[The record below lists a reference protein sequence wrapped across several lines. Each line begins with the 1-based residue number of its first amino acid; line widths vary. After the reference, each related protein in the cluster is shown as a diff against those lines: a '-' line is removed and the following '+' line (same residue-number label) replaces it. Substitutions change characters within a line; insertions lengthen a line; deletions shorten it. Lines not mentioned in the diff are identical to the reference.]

1 MRSQKQLS
9 LEPRITTF
17 TSAGV
22 AKMKNPICLRTGLGV
37 LLFAIAIPSVGESR
51 LSASADSKNTKPVIV
66 ELFTSEGCSS
76 CPPAD
81 ALLLKLESSQTVQ
94 GVNVI
99 AIEEHVDY
107 WNHDGWT
114 DPYSSA
120 DWTQRQIDYVSRFKD
135 KQPYTPQL
143 IVDGQVEMTG
153 GQEQKTEQAIQQ
165 AATQP
170 KTEVTLSSVDS
181 TPDETQINVKVGKLT
196 GSSDRDTAEVWM
208 AITESGLAST
218 VDAGENAGKNLHH
231 ASVLRTLR
239 KIGVANPKNDSAYE
253 SVQKLKLKSAWKRQN
268 LQVAVFVQEK
278 KSMRILGAATV
289 GVS

>member
-1 MRSQKQLS
+1 VKKTTWL
-9 LEPRITTF
+9 RITVMLLLLGLAF
-17 TSAGV
+17 SLPDKRLHASDGN
-22 AKMKNPICLRTGLGV
+22 KNAQPV
-37 LLFAIAIPSVGESR
+37 LL
-51 LSASADSKNTKPVIV
+51 

-81 ALLLKLESSQTVQ
+81 ALLMKLETSQSIQ
-94 GVNVI
+94 GANVI

-120 DWTQRQIDYVSRFKD
+120 DWTQRQVDYVTRFKD
-135 KQPYTPQL
+135 KEPYTPQL

-153 GQEQKTEQAIQQ
+153 GAEQKTELAIRQ
-165 AATQP
+165 AAAQP
-170 KTEVTLSSVDS
+170 KTPITLSPSGS
-181 TPDETQINVKVGKLT
+181 IPDGAQINVRIGKLA
-196 GSSDRDTAEVWM
+196 GNSDRDSAEVWL

-231 ASVLRTLR
+231 ASVLRSLH

-253 SVQKLKLKSAWKRQN
+253 SSQKVKFKSSWNRQN
-268 LQVAVFVQEK
+268 LLVAVFIQEK
-278 KSMRILGAATV
+278 KSMHILGAAALP
-289 GVS
+289 VSN

>member
-9 LEPRITTF
+9 LELRITTF

-22 AKMKNPICLRTGLGV
+22 AAMKNPRWPRTGAGV
-37 LLFAIAIPSVGESR
+37 LLFAIAISSLGESR
-51 LSASADSKNTKPVIV
+51 LSATADSKKTKPVIV

-120 DWTQRQIDYVSRFKD
+120 DWTQRQIDYVSHFKD
-135 KQPYTPQL
+135 KQPYTPEL

-153 GQEQKTEQAIQQ
+153 GQEQKTEQAIVQ

-170 KTEVTLSSVDS
+170 KTEVALSSVNS
-181 TPDETQINVKVGKLT
+181 TPDGTQINVKVGKLT

-208 AITESGLAST
+208 AITESGLASA

-239 KIGVANPKNDSAYE
+239 KIGVVNPKNDSAYE
-253 SVQKLKLKSAWKRQN
+253 SVQKLKFKSAWKRQN